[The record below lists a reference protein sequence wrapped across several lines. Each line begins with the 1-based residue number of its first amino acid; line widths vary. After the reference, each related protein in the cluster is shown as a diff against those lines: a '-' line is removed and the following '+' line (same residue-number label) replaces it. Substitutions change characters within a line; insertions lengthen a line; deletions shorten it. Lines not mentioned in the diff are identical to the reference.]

1 MKKKK
6 VASENIQMTKKER
19 EALQAQLE
27 KEHEVRERLEL
38 VNTLV
43 LRVSSFDGCERVNQ
57 LEMLR

>member
-1 MKKKK
+1 MRKKK
-6 VASENIQMTKKER
+6 VSSENIQMTKKER

-43 LRVSSFDGCERVNQ
+43 LRVSPFDGCERVNQ